1 MQVLTALRK
10 IISISVRILLFSTFY
25 NYSCFMLYTRARYER
40 GPIIDRLNLLCS
52 SETIKSRR
60 VFRNRKIVQLS
71 NVLIHP
77 RFCLLDESLGEK
89 LYDCRTTVRQRE
101 TLGYKISWILFH
113 KALGSVLRFA
123 TVAKVLRWRGVATWV
138 NAFASNGLQ
147 DDLITIAIDKE
158 NSLPDDKA

>member
-1 MQVLTALRK
+1 MKSIEQEFDRKLSNRVSRFAQCPSRKTEKNVAREVTFINPRLLSTWRHMLLVSWIEIVQVTALRK

-40 GPIIDRLNLLCS
+40 GPIIDRLNLLLCS

-71 NVLIHP
+71 DVLIRP

-101 TLGYKISWILFH
+101 T
-113 KALGSVLRFA
+113 
-123 TVAKVLRWRGVATWV
+123 
-138 NAFASNGLQ
+138 
-147 DDLITIAIDKE
+147 
-158 NSLPDDKA
+158 